1 MVMSSAALEG
11 HSIVWLVLLFASAGV
26 FHHAG
31 IKIPYF
37 AFFAHDSGI
46 RCKEAPM
53 NMLIA
58 MAIAAALCIGIGSF
72 PGVFYKLLPYPV
84 DYEPY
89 TAGHILAQ
97 LQLLVFSALAFAVLV
112 RTGIY
117 PPELRSTNLD
127 FDWSYRRLGAGVAK
141 AAIDSVAR
149 LGTALSGA
157 VERTLRASVRRI
169 YRHHGPEGV
178 LARTWPTGSMV
189 LWVAIV
195 LASYLVMYYL

>member
-1 MVMSSAALEG
+1 
-11 HSIVWLVLLFASAGV
+11 
-26 FHHAG
+26 
-31 IKIPYF
+31 
-37 AFFAHDSGI
+37 
-46 RCKEAPM
+46 M

-58 MAIAAALCIGIGSF
+58 MAIAAAFCIGIGCF
-72 PGVFYKLLPYPV
+72 PSVLYMLLPYPV

-89 TAGHILAQ
+89 TAGHILSQ

-117 PPELRSTNLD
+117 PPELRSVNLD
-127 FDWSYRRLGAGVAK
+127 FDWFYRRLGAGVAN
-141 AAIDSVAR
+141 AAIDYAAR
-149 LGTALSGA
+149 VGAAFSGA
-157 VERTLRASVRRI
+157 VERVLRAGAQRI

-189 LWVAIV
+189 LWVAIL